1 MERILKG
8 TVGIFAA
15 LLGNLRL
22 NEESDDETDGGVVL
36 PPASPPEAD
45 DNVSHAHGPNAAEMP
60 PRCRRDTTEI
70 PPRYHR
76 DGAEMPPR
84 SHPPSAL
91 TLAFAPSRLPGS
103 S

>member
-22 NEESDDETDGGVVL
+22 NERSDDEIDGGVVL

-45 DNVSHAHGPNAAEMP
+45 DNVRHAHGPNAAEMS
-60 PRCRRDTTEI
+60 PRCRRDA
-70 PPRYHR
+70 
-76 DGAEMPPR
+76 AEMPPR
-84 SHPPSAL
+84 Y
-91 TLAFAPSRLPGS
+91 SRDTAEVASPLPR
-103 S
+103 